1 MGLFVNMTLNTA
13 GPRLNGNFVASN
25 NAPVAVSIEEPAP
38 LRYLEL
44 GEGRR
49 IAYRHVQG
57 HRKPTLLYV
66 PGFFAPMTLRKT
78 IVLEEYALRNGY
90 SNVRYDQECVG
101 QSTGSQLTI
110 EFEHWV
116 EDALALVDRVCQ
128 GPVVL
133 IASSLGGWISTIV
146 AQRRPERIHGIVLLA
161 PGFNC
166 LRPGYWYH
174 YSMLP
179 EEVRARVD
187 AGEEQ
192 IKIKM
197 RYGGVGI
204 LRRDFCENTNAF
216 ELDFSQPINVSCPV
230 RIIHGVKDAD
240 APSEASLLYMERLT
254 TEDVDVILRKTGD
267 HRLNS
272 RDDHQ
277 LLLYEVDR
285 LLKQNP
291 VVNSKL

>member
-1 MGLFVNMTLNTA
+1 MGLFVNMTLNPA
-13 GPRLNGNFVASN
+13 GPRNIGNFEVN
-25 NAPVAVSIEEPAP
+25 NAISSVPQEEPAP
-38 LRYLEL
+38 LQYLEL

-49 IAYRHVQG
+49 IAYRQVKG
-57 HRKPTLLYV
+57 HRQPTILYV

-90 SNVRYDQECVG
+90 GNVRYDQECVG
-101 QSTGSQLTI
+101 QSTGSQSTI

-116 EDALALVDRVCQ
+116 EDALAMVDRVCE

-133 IASSLGGWISTIV
+133 VASSLGGWISTII
-146 AQRRPERIHGIVLLA
+146 AQRRPHRIHGMVFLA
-161 PGFNC
+161 PGFNA

-204 LRRDFCENTNAF
+204 LRKDFCENTKDF
-216 ELDFSQPINVSCPV
+216 EIDFSEPINVSCPV
-230 RIIHGVKDAD
+230 RIIHAVKDAD
-240 APSEASLLYMERLT
+240 APSEASLLYMERLS

-267 HRLNS
+267 HRLNT

-277 LLLYEVDR
+277 LLVSEVDR

-291 VVNSKL
+291 VVKSKL

>member
-1 MGLFVNMTLNTA
+1 MG
-13 GPRLNGNFVASN
+13 SN
-25 NAPVAVSIEEPAP
+25 VSLEEPAP

-49 IAYRHVQG
+49 VAYRQVKGYRQ
-57 HRKPTLLYV
+57 PTILYV

-78 IVLEEYALRNGY
+78 LVLEEYALRNGY

-101 QSTGSQLTI
+101 QSTGSQATI
-110 EFEHWV
+110 EMEHWV
-116 EDALALVDRVCQ
+116 EDALAMVDRVCE

-133 IASSLGGWISTIV
+133 VASSLGGWISTII
-146 AQRRPERIHGIVLLA
+146 AQRRPHRIHGMVFLA
-161 PGFNC
+161 PGFNA

-174 YSMLP
+174 YNMLP

-187 AGEEQ
+187 AGEEH

-204 LRRDFCENTNAF
+204 LRRDFCENTQKF
-216 ELDFSQPINVSCPV
+216 EIDFSEPINVSCPV
-230 RIIHGVKDAD
+230 RIIHAVKDAD

-267 HRLNS
+267 HRLNT

-277 LLLYEVDR
+277 LLLSEVDR
-285 LLKQNP
+285 LLKQYP
-291 VVNSKL
+291 VVKSTL

>member
-1 MGLFVNMTLNTA
+1 MTLNTA
-13 GPRLNGNFVASN
+13 GPRLNANFEASN

-78 IVLEEYALRNGY
+78 IVLEEYALHNGY

-116 EDALALVDRVCQ
+116 EDALALVDRVCE

-133 IASSLGGWISTIV
+133 IASSLGGW
-146 AQRRPERIHGIVLLA
+146 
-161 PGFNC
+161 
-166 LRPGYWYH
+166 
-174 YSMLP
+174 
-179 EEVRARVD
+179 
-187 AGEEQ
+187 
-192 IKIKM
+192 
-197 RYGGVGI
+197 
-204 LRRDFCENTNAF
+204 
-216 ELDFSQPINVSCPV
+216 VSHCT
-230 RIIHGVKDAD
+230 HC
-240 APSEASLLYMERLT
+240 
-254 TEDVDVILRKTGD
+254 
-267 HRLNS
+267 
-272 RDDHQ
+272 
-277 LLLYEVDR
+277 
-285 LLKQNP
+285 
-291 VVNSKL
+291 